1 MELCLLEGKQGV
13 RGKKFINSDGN
24 EVDMFAVY
32 DSVNIICDKD
42 IKSQYGHH
50 LYYTLIQEGSEY
62 KDEVCLLL
70 SSNLKFPERGRC
82 DTPYMTK

>member
-1 MELCLLEGKQGV
+1 MEGKQGV
-13 RGKKFINSDGN
+13 RGKKVVNSDGN

-62 KDEVCLLL
+62 KDEVCFRLRIR
-70 SSNLKFPERGRC
+70 SWIS
-82 DTPYMTK
+82 